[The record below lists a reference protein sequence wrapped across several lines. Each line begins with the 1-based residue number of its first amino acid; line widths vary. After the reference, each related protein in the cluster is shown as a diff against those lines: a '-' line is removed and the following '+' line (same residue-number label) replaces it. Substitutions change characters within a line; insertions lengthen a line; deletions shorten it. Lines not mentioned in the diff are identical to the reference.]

1 MGCVADEKDATGAV
15 AVGDEGP
22 GAPGHRAVD
31 GDVEVG
37 YTYQGAD
44 HRNSVGGN
52 RIWIKGLPFRPGSE
66 GEPVVVAC
74 VAAGEQQS
82 APGRS
87 EQGTDPTS
95 AQCRFEVGVEQ
106 DAEALTWNG
115 VAVSVYAEAGPDRSP
130 RPRGARE
137 IGGREPSRARRGLGR
152 AGS

>member
-1 MGCVADEKDATGAV
+1 MGCVAYEKYATGAIT
-15 AVGDEGP
+15 VGDEGP

-44 HRNSVGGN
+44 HRNGFGGN
-52 RIWIKGLPFRPGSE
+52 GIWINGVPFHPRSE
-66 GEPVVVAC
+66 GEPVVVTCA
-74 VAAGEQQS
+74 AAGEQQS
-82 APGRS
+82 VPGRS

-115 VAVSVYAEAGPDRSP
+115 VAVSVYAE
-130 RPRGARE
+130 
-137 IGGREPSRARRGLGR
+137 
-152 AGS
+152 